1 MAFKTYTVLTLLVTS
16 TAAFAWRPVTYP
28 IRSQSPYE
36 RGVDNAMCYAEANR
50 VTGVNMA
57 HESQIPP
64 RPQPVAKG
72 ASTGVPSKP
81 PLPPSSFSATPLPWS
96 ASAPEA
102 ASAPVAGAQAPAGAS
117 SAKPVNEAAAGAQ
130 APAGAS
136 SAKPVNEAAAGA
148 SAPGATAAVAAN
160 ASAAAPGASA
170 SGAAGASD
178 GASASMQA
186 NAASSVKLPPLP
198 APEPPMTRYWAAYG
212 ACMQARGYVVVQ

>member
-1 MAFKTYTVLTLLVTS
+1 MAFRTYTVLTLLVTS

-36 RGVDNAMCYAEANR
+36 RSIDNAMCYAEANR

-64 RPQPVAKG
+64 RQPPAAKG

-102 ASAPVAGAQAPAGAS
+102 ASAPLAGAQAPGGAS
-117 SAKPVNEAAAGAQ
+117 SAKPVD
-130 APAGAS
+130 
-136 SAKPVNEAAAGA
+136 EAAAGA
-148 SAPGATAAVAAN
+148 SAPGAPATAAANAPPN
-160 ASAAAPGASA
+160 ASAAATGPSA
-170 SGAAGASD
+170 TAAPGASD
-178 GASASMQA
+178 GAAASLQA
-186 NAASSVKLPPLP
+186 NAASNVKLPPLP

-212 ACMQARGYVVVQ
+212 ACMQARGYVVQ

>member
-36 RGVDNAMCYAEANR
+36 RSIDNAMCYAEANR

-64 RPQPVAKG
+64 RHPPAAKG

-102 ASAPVAGAQAPAGAS
+102 ASAPLAGAQAPGGAAS
-117 SAKPVNEAAAGAQ
+117 PKPVNEAA
-130 APAGAS
+130 
-136 SAKPVNEAAAGA
+136 NGA
-148 SAPGATAAVAAN
+148 SAPGAPATAAAN
-160 ASAAAPGASA
+160 APPSTSSATPGASA
-170 SGAAGASD
+170 AAGASD
-178 GASASMQA
+178 GAGASMQA
-186 NAASSVKLPPLP
+186 NAASNVKLPPLP

-212 ACMQARGYVVVQ
+212 ACMQARGYVVQ

>member
-50 VTGVNMA
+50 VSGVNMA
-57 HESQIPP
+57 RESQIPP
-64 RPQPVAKG
+64 RPTPAAKG

-102 ASAPVAGAQAPAGAS
+102 ASAPL
-117 SAKPVNEAAAGAQ
+117 AGAQ

-148 SAPGATAAVAAN
+148 SAPAATVAANPPAN
-160 ASAAAPGASA
+160 ASAAATGANASAAPGAP
-170 SGAAGASD
+170 D

-186 NAASSVKLPPLP
+186 NAASNVKLPPLP

-212 ACMQARGYVVVQ
+212 ACMQARGYVVLQ